1 MRHEDTLIV
10 TLAVSLGF
18 AFVFGLA
25 AVRLRMPPLVGYL
38 LAGIAL
44 SPYTPAWSPTRGS
57 RRSWRRS
64 A

>member
-1 MRHEDTLIV
+1 MLHEDTLIA
-10 TLAVSLGF
+10 TLALSLAF
-18 AFVFGLA
+18 AFAFGLL
-25 AVRLRMPPLVGYL
+25 AVRLKLPPLVGYL

-44 SPYTPAWSPTRGS
+44 SPYTPGWGPTRTL